1 MSRPRWWRCK
11 LQLIRPRR
19 PGHCLGPAWWAP
31 SVQEGGGRQGVAAA
45 AAAATAT
52 ATAAAAAAAAAV
64 VLMVGS
70 GSSCSSGSLS
80 GSGCSLSRGASS
92 SSSSSSS
99 RRRAAC
105 PLLLHFFANRE
116 AAACCFRHGT
126 CARSAPL
133 RAIMHGSLSP
143 QQVLSC
149 ERVRHKRMH
158 ACCVVGRV
166 RAGSV
171 RMLHPLLVACSLAR
185 LFVGSRPPGRG
196 RAQVIVRS
204 PSTHPGLS

>member
-1 MSRPRWWRCK
+1 MSRPLWWRCK

-80 GSGCSLSRGASS
+80 RSDSSLSRGASS
-92 SSSSSSS
+92 SSSSSSI
-99 RRRAAC
+99 RRRVSPVTAGLLSCTFSRVQRRRLAFFGTAPVPAAGPCEQACMALSLATAGLVRELAAVNTCTHAASLGACEQAAC
-105 PLLLHFFANRE
+105 VHCTRCWVFSHSHAFSFPHSLLEEGLRE
-116 AAACCFRHGT
+116 W
-126 CARSAPL
+126 
-133 RAIMHGSLSP
+133 
-143 QQVLSC
+143 
-149 ERVRHKRMH
+149 
-158 ACCVVGRV
+158 
-166 RAGSV
+166 
-171 RMLHPLLVACSLAR
+171 
-185 LFVGSRPPGRG
+185 
-196 RAQVIVRS
+196 
-204 PSTHPGLS
+204 

>member
-1 MSRPRWWRCK
+1 MPRIIFR
-11 LQLIRPRR
+11 LLS
-19 PGHCLGPAWWAP
+19 GPALVTSQNLEKRSAYMC
-31 SVQEGGGRQGVAAA
+31 V
-45 AAAATAT
+45 
-52 ATAAAAAAAAAV
+52 AAAAAAAAV
-64 VLMVGS
+64 AGPRVPCHCWL
-70 GSSCSSGSLS
+70 
-80 GSGCSLSRGASS
+80 A
-92 SSSSSSS
+92 
-99 RRRAAC
+99 
-105 PLLLHFFANRE
+105 LLHFFANRE

-126 CARSAPL
+126 CARSGPL

-185 LFVGSRPPGRG
+185 LFVGSRPPGGG

>member
-1 MSRPRWWRCK
+1 M
-11 LQLIRPRR
+11 IRPRR

-80 GSGCSLSRGASS
+80 RSDSSLSRGASS
-92 SSSSSSS
+92 SSSSSSI
-99 RRRAAC
+99 RRRVSPVTAGLLSCTFSRVQRRRLAFFGTAPVPAA
-105 PLLLHFFANRE
+105 R
-116 AAACCFRHGT
+116 ACEQACMALSRHG
-126 CARSAPL
+126 R
-133 RAIMHGSLSP
+133 
-143 QQVLSC
+143 SC
-149 ERVRHKRMH
+149 ERVRYKRMH

-185 LFVGSRPPGRG
+185 LFVGSRPPGGG